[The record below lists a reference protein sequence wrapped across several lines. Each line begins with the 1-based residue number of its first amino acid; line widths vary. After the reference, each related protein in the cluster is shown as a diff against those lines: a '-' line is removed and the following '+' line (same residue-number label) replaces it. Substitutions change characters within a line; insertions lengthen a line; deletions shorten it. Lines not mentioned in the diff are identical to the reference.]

1 MDATAVRRDDS
12 MSLEGRLYGLAL
24 HQLYRY
30 FRFCPTDTPF
40 IRTIVS
46 IAMVLETLHSA
57 FAIHSCY
64 YYLVSNYL
72 DPLALLRGVW
82 SLDCFPLIGAGVM
95 ISTQTFFI
103 YRVSMIAF
111 EFKVVAAFAAAFTL
125 AKFGLIVDLTVKVFQ
140 TNSVDAFI
148 YDIGLISATF
158 STAVVADA
166 LLTGVLIAVL
176 HRGRAT
182 QRGDHSIWDAA
193 VIYVINTG
201 LLIAIFDLVTLI
213 LAVAARNTVWWSA
226 LNQVTVKLYVNTLLC
241 VLNSR
246 NVPKVSV
253 INTKA
258 YGMSA
263 IARANRAAA
272 AQRFNSPQLPEPP
285 RVLSIR
291 VTTEREGDL
300 PCPTPLFKK
309 GTSESSSSIV

>member
-1 MDATAVRRDDS
+1 MA
-12 MSLEGRLYGLAL
+12 
-24 HQLYRY
+24 HY
-30 FRFCPTDTPF
+30 FWV
-40 IRTIVS
+40 I
-46 IAMVLETLHSA
+46 IAMILETLHSA
-57 FAIHSCY
+57 FAVHACY

-82 SLDCFPLIGAGVM
+82 SLNCFPVIGAAVM

-103 YRVSMIAF
+103 RRVSMIAF
-111 EFKVVAAFAAAFTL
+111 EFKVVAVFAAAFTL
-125 AKFGLIVDLTVKVFQ
+125 ESSVSLNIYVILVTLTEVVSSACVGLIVDLTVKVFK
-140 TNSVDAFI
+140 TNSVDTFI
-148 YDIGLISATF
+148 YDTGLISATF
-158 STAVVADA
+158 ATAVVADA
-166 LLTGVLIAVL
+166 LLTGALVAVL
-176 HRGRAT
+176 RRGRAT
-182 QRGDHSIWDAA
+182 QSGDHSVWDTA

-246 NVPKVSV
+246 NIPKVPV

-263 IARANRAAA
+263 IARANRAATA
-272 AQRFNSPQLPEPP
+272 ERFNSPQLPEPP

-291 VTTEREGDL
+291 VTTETEGDL
-300 PCPTPLFKK
+300 QCPTPLFKK